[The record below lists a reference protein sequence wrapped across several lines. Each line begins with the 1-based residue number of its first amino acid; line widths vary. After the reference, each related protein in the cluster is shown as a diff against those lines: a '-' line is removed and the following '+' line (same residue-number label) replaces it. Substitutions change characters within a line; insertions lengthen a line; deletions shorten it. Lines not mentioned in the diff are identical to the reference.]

1 MVRGLR
7 ILPFSDQFT
16 VARTGSI
23 GFLFDSYSSQVKSGS
38 TQAARNIS
46 KIRELPQQVSIK
58 AGFHSRGR
66 LEAHSLEGRHY
77 T

>member
-16 VARTGSI
+16 VARTGRT
-23 GFLFDSYSSQVKSGS
+23 GFLLDLYSSQVKSGS

-46 KIRELPQQVSIK
+46 KIREVLKQVCIK